1 MPARPNNLFERV
13 VIEELP
19 AVIERLASRAP
30 VASPL
35 RTADWERL
43 PLALRERAQFSA
55 GVEEVKIVGGISEK
69 LGEWAEFVK
78 RDPQRA
84 YMDRSRFVAEM
95 RGLLGAEPGDTG
107 RLTDIASR
115 RRLELIYNFQT
126 EDAASYARWQ
136 TEHADPDILDAFP
149 AQELIRVEPR
159 LKPRDWES
167 RWEEAGGSLFEGRMI
182 ARKDDPIWV
191 RISRFGKPWPP
202 FDFGS
207 GMGVQDVERSEAEA
221 LGVIKPSDRIRSQAE
236 DFNRDLEASVANLS
250 PKQITLLE
258 EIFGDQI
265 EIEGNV
271 VRWGKT
277 N

>member
-1 MPARPNNLFERV
+1 MPRNDPVAIAVIDELPVAIERV
-13 VIEELP
+13 
-19 AVIERLASRAP
+19 ASRAP
-30 VASPL
+30 IASPL
-35 RTADWERL
+35 RSRDWARL

-55 GVEEVKIVGGISEK
+55 GVEEAKVIGGISEK
-69 LGEWAEFVK
+69 LGEWANFLK
-78 RDPQRA
+78 RDPARA

-95 RGLLGAEPGDTG
+95 RGIIGAEPGDTG

-126 EDAASYARWQ
+126 EDAASYTRWQ

-159 LKPRDWES
+159 MKPRDWES
-167 RWEEAGGSLFEGRMI
+167 RWIEAGGTLYEGRMI

-191 RISRFGKPWPP
+191 NISRFGKPWPP

-207 GMGVQDVERSEAEA
+207 GMGVRDIERSEAEA
-221 LGVIKPSDRIRSQAE
+221 MGVITARDRIRSQAE
-236 DFNRDLEASVANLS
+236 NFNRDLEASVANLGR
-250 PKQITLLE
+250 KQKSLLE

-265 EIEGNV
+265 VIEGDTVKWRKAN
-271 VRWGKT
+271 
-277 N
+277 